1 MRHLSISFLFLAA
14 IGCDNKPER
23 AATESK
29 AAPSASQPAVAPS
42 VAATPSAAP
51 SATASYAP
59 RPERPVP
66 KTTPTVTLKM
76 PIETQLKAIGY
87 MLSMRSPLPTD
98 PPIDAEFAK
107 EVAKLARP
115 AVASL
120 DHGSSGDKS
129 KLDSVEV
136 IGSGRELDFLVAKGC
151 GSQMPKA
158 VLQKIGK
165 TLPSL
170 FEKGVLVL
178 RCADRDVQCFQS
190 TRDATDVLCTYE
202 HRN

>member
-1 MRHLSISFLFLAA
+1 MVA
-14 IGCDNKPER
+14 GCESKPE
-23 AATESK
+23 ATT
-29 AAPSASQPAVAPS
+29 AAPTGAQTAAPS
-42 VAATPSAAP
+42 VAPSGNATASATASATP
-51 SATASYAP
+51 SATASAAP

-76 PIETQLKAIGY
+76 PVETQMKAIGY

-98 PPIDAEFAK
+98 PPVDTEFAK

-115 AVASL
+115 VVAAL
-120 DHGSSGDKS
+120 DHGSIGDKV

-136 IGSGRELDFLVAKGC
+136 IASGRELDFLVAKGC

-158 VLQKIGK
+158 VLQKTGK
-165 TLPSL
+165 TLPAL
-170 FEKGVLVL
+170 LEKGILVL

-190 TRDATDVLCTYE
+190 TRDASDVLCTYE